1 MRQSSFLKKKDGC
14 QICVKPTRKTANQR
28 PSSVW
33 AYLMKQITSS
43 YMQVPEDLQVK
54 FTSAFKCSYKCS
66 VCLTVISTVN
76 YLDSSFQAFSN
87 HV

>member
-1 MRQSSFLKKKDGC
+1 LRQQKKENRVSFDA
-14 QICVKPTRKTANQR
+14 CVNKTRRKSANQR

-66 VCLTVISTVN
+66 VCLTVILTVKF
-76 YLDSSFQAFSN
+76 YLDSSF
-87 HV
+87 

>member
-1 MRQSSFLKKKDGC
+1 MPILRQQAPFLR
-14 QICVKPTRKTANQR
+14 QQNFLFLANER